1 MQTLFSRSLEYI
13 QKVNPHVK
21 IACAL
26 AKLTIAIRALERGTN
41 TAGFKGV
48 RPVQSHGACV
58 LKSLCLASCFAA
70 TVFKSISFEQE
81 AFHFHFALDFINY
94 TAGYR

>member
-1 MQTLFSRSLEYI
+1 MQTLFSRSLQYI
-13 QKVNPHVK
+13 QKVNPRVK

-26 AKLTIAIRALERGTN
+26 AKLMIAIRALEEGPNR
-41 TAGFKGV
+41 AGFKGV
-48 RPVQSHGACV
+48 RPVQSHRVCV
-58 LKSLCLASCFAA
+58 IKSPCLASCSAA

-94 TAGYR
+94 IAGYR